1 MIEIISRYIKK
12 KLVKI
17 KWIDNKLKLE
27 NVIYYL
33 FFYDIGYFLLLF
45 KEIYDIGKLVDRV
58 FFD

>member
-45 KEIYDIGKLVDRV
+45 KEIYDIGN
-58 FFD
+58 

>member
-17 KWIDNKLKLE
+17 KWIEIKLKLE